1 MVKVGMYG
9 FNASLSVTAM
19 FIFYVPSI
27 GAATL
32 AVLAGTMTVFGQHA
46 LASLLEPFGLP
57 FLTLPFCVIALP
69 FIILQGTTS
78 MVISVPLESMTVP
91 EDHVEKV
98 NTLIDGFSFLMEA
111 IAKERAPRILVKS
124 QSWKVSFRSRS
135 KLSLAIDDEDEE
147 TGLSGRLCG
156 ALCKK
161 KKHSAQETKT
171 K

>member
-1 MVKVGMYG
+1 
-9 FNASLSVTAM
+9 
-19 FIFYVPSI
+19 
-27 GAATL
+27 
-32 AVLAGTMTVFGQHA
+32 MTVFGQHA

-98 NTLIDGFSFLMEA
+98 NTLNDGFSFLMEA

-147 TGLSGRLCG
+147 TGGLLSGRFCG

-161 KKHSAQETKT
+161 
-171 K
+171 